1 MFRTSLSE
9 RKETSDVSSKF
20 KRRKDRNGVSYES
33 NGGKTRMTFHLSPH
47 EWKNV
52 NDVSFKQGDDKVV
65 FCGSF

>member
-1 MFRTSLSE
+1 MTCHLNPNE
-9 RKETSDVSSKF
+9 G
-20 KRRKDRNGVSYES
+20 KDRNGVSFES

-65 FCGSF
+65 FYGSR